1 MMVPSVWPLCYY
13 LRNDRN
19 TETRNYKNQQGY
31 MFRLPEERWD
41 PVVSAQTSYRTS
53 PHPAHQV
60 LSLILPSRTILLA
73 CNVAFLN
80 CRVKNLGNRTVSWV
94 RHRDIHL
101 LTAGRYTYTSDQRFE
116 ALHTPHTE
124 DWTLRIKYPQ
134 KKDNGI
140 YECQISTTPPIG
152 RYVHLNIVGSVE
164 ERPYTL
170 YILRILGFTDMTTT
184 LQAMEWN

>member
-1 MMVPSVWPLCYY
+1 M
-13 LRNDRN
+13 
-19 TETRNYKNQQGY
+19 
-31 MFRLPEERWD
+31 
-41 PVVSAQTSYRTS
+41 
-53 PHPAHQV
+53 
-60 LSLILPSRTILLA
+60 LSLINKGTLGSRRFRTDFLQDIPTPSSSGPVFDPSVPNNITSLVG
-73 CNVAFLN
+73 NVAFLN

-152 RYVHLNIVGSVE
+152 RYVHLNIVAASY
-164 ERPYTL
+164 PQAAFTL
-170 YILRILGFTDMTTT
+170 HLRRLHTVDRYRLKHIHTLIL
-184 LQAMEWN
+184 